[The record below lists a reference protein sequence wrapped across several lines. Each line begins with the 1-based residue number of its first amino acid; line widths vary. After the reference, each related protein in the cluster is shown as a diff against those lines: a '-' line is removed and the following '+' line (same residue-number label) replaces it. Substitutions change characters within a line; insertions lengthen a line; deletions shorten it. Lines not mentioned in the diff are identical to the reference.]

1 MSSWR
6 CKNSVPKKY
15 FCPKYLYTQIKCILF
30 RIKKI
35 GSFSF
40 MPPWCSKVES
50 KMASSILDKKLSVS
64 VTKQG
69 VLYIIIMI
77 NTVQIN

>member
-50 KMASSILDKKLSVS
+50 KMASSILDKKLSES